1 MKKKKV
7 IISICLVIVLS
18 MSALVA
24 VQATSGDENNIFEQL
39 KALITGNTNRI
50 EKLENE
56 VDTLESE
63 IDKLKGEITELQK
76 PTEEEK
82 ATETEK
88 KETTT
93 SNSNKKP
100 TTNTTTK
107 KTNTTTTQNT
117 TATDYQK
124 QVDKLNK
131 EIEKLNTSIEE
142 LKKQDNKQTTDY
154 QNKIDTL
161 NTEIATLKKSI
172 EELEKQDNKQ
182 TNEIETLKTELNN
195 KSEELK
201 KLINNSSSSSSS
213 SNKNTISK
221 SQLVGTW
228 LSGRYALTFNNDG
241 TCNQY
246 YIYNDR
252 IEKENLYTYTL
263 KENWIYLGDTG
274 SIYYEYINGKLNTTV
289 NSLLFEKI
297 SNSSAYDLLEQKR
310 QEYANK
316 MTEEEVK
323 RQMETFNARFTQY
336 TGTRNGS
343 LAKQLVNEILSNNA
357 TNTTHQ
363 ISIQYNDTTVTDFDE
378 LKNNLANS
386 NNYTISVEKDSTG
399 YVNKIIIK

>member
-18 MSALVA
+18 MSAFVA

-50 EKLENE
+50 EKLENK

-142 LKKQDNKQTTDY
+142 LKKQDNKTTTDY
-154 QNKIDTL
+154 KKQVDTL
-161 NTEIATLKKSI
+161 NNEISVLKKSI
-172 EELEKQDNKQ
+172 EELEKQDSKQ
-182 TNEIETLKTELNN
+182 TKEIETLKTELNN

-201 KLINNSSSSSSS
+201 KLINNNSSSSS
-213 SNKNTISK
+213 SNANVLNKKDLIGSWTLGNETYTFNDNNTATVVQTSKNTSSGSSMEDGINTITETTTKNK
-221 SQLVGTW
+221 SV
-228 LSGRYALTFNNDG
+228 
-241 TCNQY
+241 CN
-246 YIYNDR
+246 
-252 IEKENLYTYTL
+252 YTYTIEGNYIML
-263 KENWIYLGDTG
+263 TLVNATNQVTGGTKVITTKNIITGEETTETVEIKAEDPVDTTSRAYKQLG
-274 SIYYEYINGKLNTTV
+274 
-289 NSLLFEKI
+289 
-297 SNSSAYDLLEQKR
+297 
-310 QEYANK
+310 
-316 MTEEEVK
+316 
-323 RQMETFNARFTQY
+323 Y
-336 TGTRNGS
+336 TGTVINNTLYLNGGTGR
-343 LAKQLVNEILSNNA
+343 L
-357 TNTTHQ
+357 T
-363 ISIQYNDTTVTDFDE
+363 
-378 LKNNLANS
+378 KN
-386 NNYTISVEKDSTG
+386 K
-399 YVNKIIIK
+399 